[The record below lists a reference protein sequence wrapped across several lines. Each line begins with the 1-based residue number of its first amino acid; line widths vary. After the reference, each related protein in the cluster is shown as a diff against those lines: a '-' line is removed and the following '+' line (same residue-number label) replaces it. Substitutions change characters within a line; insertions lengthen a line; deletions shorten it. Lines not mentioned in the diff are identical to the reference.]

1 MGNWGLDSFNGSDG
15 RTRCWALVST
25 AMYRSI
31 CGAYI
36 CEVVRIFPA
45 RGMEALAPVIPNLST
60 KLGVRNQI
68 NAHTS
73 FAVAQ
78 EGMPMAIE
86 FGGDTLGSGI

>member
-1 MGNWGLDSFNGSDG
+1 
-15 RTRCWALVST
+15 
-25 AMYRSI
+25 
-31 CGAYI
+31 
-36 CEVVRIFPA
+36 
-45 RGMEALAPVIPNLST
+45 MEALAPVIPNLST